1 MHQTAHETE
10 VFVVGG
16 GPAGLAAALAARQAG
31 FDVVVADSAHP
42 PIDKACGEGIMPDG
56 LAALERL
63 GVRLDVA
70 QAAPF
75 SGIRFINGIQQAEA
89 RFRQGVGLGVR
100 RTTLHQQLVNAATLA
115 GVRLLWERRVTALSD
130 GLVLLDGEIV
140 RCRWVIGADG
150 QNSRIRQSAG
160 LADAVNERVRFG
172 FRQHYRVKPWCEFVE
187 VYWGDCGQM
196 YVTPI
201 SADGVCVAFITSQKT
216 LRFQDALGQ
225 FPQLALRVAEALTEE
240 PTRGAVTASRCLPA
254 VHHKHVAL
262 IGEAAGSVDAVTG
275 EGLAIA
281 FRQAIAL
288 ADALIADD
296 LSLYEAAH
304 RRIMR
309 LPRTMGALM
318 LSMDSRP
325 AFRRRAFRALE
336 AHPEIFARM
345 LAIHTGA
352 VSPVNFGV
360 RNGLSLGWH
369 LLTAKS

>member
-1 MHQTAHETE
+1 MHPGTCETE
-10 VFVVGG
+10 VLVVGG

-31 FDVVVADSAHP
+31 FDVLVADSAHP

-70 QAAPF
+70 KAAPF
-75 SGIRFINGIQQAEA
+75 SGIRFINGAQQAEA
-89 RFRQGVGLGVR
+89 RFCRGVGLGVR
-100 RTTLHQQLVNAATLA
+100 RTTMHEQLVNAATLA
-115 GVRLLWERRVTALSD
+115 GVRLLWERRVTALAD
-130 GLVLLDGEIV
+130 GPVLLDGESV
-140 RCRWVIGADG
+140 RCGWVIGADG
-150 QNSRIRQSAG
+150 QNSRIRQFAG
-160 LADAVNERVRFG
+160 LGDAVNERVRFG
-172 FRQHYRVKPWCEFVE
+172 FRQHYRVKPWSEFVE
-187 VYWGDCGQM
+187 VHWGDCGQM

-201 SADGVCVAFITSQKT
+201 SADEICVAFITSQKS
-216 LRFQDALGQ
+216 LRLQEALGR
-225 FPQLALRVAEALTEE
+225 FPQLASCVAEAVTEE
-240 PTRGAVTASRCLPA
+240 PPRGAVTASRCLPR
-254 VHHKHVAL
+254 VHHQRVAL
-262 IGEAAGSVDAVTG
+262 IGEAAGSVDAITG

-288 ADALIADD
+288 ADALVADD

-304 RRIMR
+304 RRIMG
-309 LPRTMGALM
+309 LPRTMAALM
-318 LSMDSRP
+318 LSMDGRP
-325 AFRRRAFRALE
+325 AFRRRLFRAFE

-360 RNGLSLGWH
+360 RNGWSLGWH